1 MTPLQRRALDFIEQF
16 YAEKRFS
23 PSLDEIAAALG
34 KSAKSG
40 AHRVVHALIQSG
52 HLVRTAGGH
61 RNIMPARVILA
72 ERTLGQLPTFA
83 LREELK
89 RREAD
94 RG

>member
-1 MTPLQRRALDFIEQF
+1 MTPLQLRALDYIEQY

-23 PSLDEIAAALG
+23 PSLEEIAAALG

-40 AHRVVHALIQSG
+40 AHRIVQSLIRSG

-61 RNIMPARVILA
+61 RNIMPARVNPGEARLA
-72 ERTLGQLPTFA
+72 HFPTFV

-89 RREAD
+89 RRETA